1 MRFSK
6 RGIVTNGVSTA
17 YDEFKQRLRAE
28 RSGLAMLE
36 LGSHHGFALA
46 VREGLRW
53 AQDAGCTHALVC
65 QHDRRFVR
73 QLSAST
79 LGALLDHFETRPS
92 CRYVGFPSGTSKRLA
107 ARTANEYKLGALL
120 EARSHAL
127 PPPPHGDSRLSLRP
141 SIFWYDSNHL
151 VHVDRA
157 LELLYTPDAVAS
169 AEAPRSAGFDRAP
182 PALRARLGD
191 RGAARFRL
199 RRGDFIEE
207 RFGVEQRNLLAG
219 MADDAL
225 DAQLEAFDH
234 FGSYLLEEVVEGDE
248 GVTWVVD
255 RGGPPRGERHVMV
268 DHIVLDFHVLRPR
281 RGAPSERRQGA
292 AREEKRRE
300 RARRKEGGE
309 RARDLCVRVVE
320 NATEHFTPRRCD
332 ALRAR
337 TDTRHVLLRR
347 IGRTKLDER
356 DPRHRPCATRASNAR
371 PSSCRSPNERK
382 PAT

>member
-1 MRFSK
+1 MRPPSLGVVVVASPARCHPSTELVDSVFDSLQLIEGLDSAPTAVICDGYRISTQLEASHAERLAKRLEIDPMRFSK
-6 RGIVTNGVSTA
+6 RGIVTHGVSAA

-28 RSGLAMLE
+28 RSGLALLE

-79 LGALLDHFETRPS
+79 LSALLDHFETRPS

-107 ARTANEYKLGALL
+107 ARTTNEYKLGALL

-127 PPPPHGDSRLSLRP
+127 PPLPHGGRLSIRP
-141 SIFWYDSNHL
+141 SIFWYDSNHF

-248 GVTWVVD
+248 GVLVD
-255 RGGPPRGERHVMV
+255 REGLVTWV
-268 DHIVLDFHVLRPR
+268 DHIDG
-281 RGAPSERRQGA
+281 RGAVPPSERRQGA
-292 AREEKRRE
+292 AREEKRE
-300 RARRKEGGE
+300 GRA
-309 RARDLCVRVVE
+309 
-320 NATEHFTPRRCD
+320 PQ
-332 ALRAR
+332 
-337 TDTRHVLLRR
+337 
-347 IGRTKLDER
+347 GRWG
-356 DPRHRPCATRASNAR
+356 ASM
-371 PSSCRSPNERK
+371 
-382 PAT
+382 